1 MCLIMYIIGINLCYW
16 YTNYIIKKNCVG
28 RLVHLCVWYHV
39 CTRICKWWHVYV
51 FLMCSVCVMYMCCI
65 RIVQVYGLSHSWIHM
80 YAVPVYT
87 PDLCLFSCD
96 CTYTNICIDV
106 KLLIHMYICCGH
118 VDLYEYLYKDT
129 TICTYIEKRMSYF
142 TAFQSFVNIHGF
154 FYERSTHGS

>member
-1 MCLIMYIIGINLCYW
+1 MAC
-16 YTNYIIKKNCVG
+16 
-28 RLVHLCVWYHV
+28 
-39 CTRICKWWHVYV
+39 ICSSTYV

-106 KLLIHMYICCGH
+106 KLLIHIYICCGH

-129 TICTYIEKRMSYF
+129 TICTYIEKKMSYF

-154 FYERSTHGS
+154 FLFFMNVQHMAHKKIPDTQVKSVSMGFLQSLTLYGIFMTFL